1 MICQSCSLLSKL
13 YLEKS
18 KNQGKRSEKLPVKRT
33 KKLCDWKGR
42 EQNEWKSR
50 VYNVLS
56 IVIFL
61 RFWFFLFLLQLPVCI
76 KNTLLYQQLCKV
88 SMPVCHIVCA
98 IRVMNYLSVL
108 LSAFETLFSEE
119 WKSGEKEGK
128 AAYCKEWRNL
138 VIEEDKNER
147 ERCLC
152 VRTFSTIFLRFWY
165 FFSREIRLFG
175 GCPNSSDPFLHMKD
189 YRKQRKSN
197 TTAKRK
203 LWYSH
208 GNTFSFIWKQKDP
221 HSESFCT
228 LFFFLC

>member
-197 TTAKRK
+197 TTPR
-203 LWYSH
+203 
-208 GNTFSFIWKQKDP
+208 GNFGIHTATLSASFGSKKTRTQKV
-221 HSESFCT
+221 FVRC
-228 LFFFLC
+228 FFLC